1 MRSCSNRGSPT
12 VGWIGGD
19 ALKWPQLV
27 PSQACCT
34 PITVQLQTGLNL
46 DGTPKQETIFEGK
59 CNYSEKSR
67 QVMNAERQL
76 IQLNACALIPGDIAP
91 GRDIAGEVVIRGA
104 GAETVRVIYSAS
116 RARNPDGTVNYTQL
130 ELV

>member
-1 MRSCSNRGSPT
+1 MTR
-12 VGWIGGD
+12 
-19 ALKWPQLV
+19 LKWPQ
-27 PSQACCT
+27 
-34 PITVQLQTGLNL
+34 TV
-46 DGTPKQETIFEGK
+46 FEGK
-59 CNYSEKSR
+59 CNYSERSR
-67 QVMNAERQL
+67 QVMNAERQF

>member
-1 MRSCSNRGSPT
+1 M
-12 VGWIGGD
+12 
-19 ALKWPQLV
+19 QLLREI
-27 PSQACCT
+27 PA
-34 PITVQLQTGLNL
+34 GH
-46 DGTPKQETIFEGK
+46 
-59 CNYSEKSR
+59 
-67 QVMNAERQL
+67 ERRTQF

>member
-1 MRSCSNRGSPT
+1 MTR
-12 VGWIGGD
+12 
-19 ALKWPQLV
+19 LKWPQLV

-46 DGTPKQETIFEGK
+46 DGTPKQETVFEGK
-59 CNYSEKSR
+59 CNYSERSR
-67 QVMNAERQL
+67 QF

>member
-19 ALKWPQLV
+19 ALEMAAARAVAGLLHT
-27 PSQACCT
+27 C
-34 PITVQLQTGLNL
+34 LNL
-46 DGTPKQETIFEGK
+46 DGTPKQETVFEGK
-59 CNYSEKSR
+59 CNYSERSR
-67 QVMNAERQL
+67 QVMNAERQF